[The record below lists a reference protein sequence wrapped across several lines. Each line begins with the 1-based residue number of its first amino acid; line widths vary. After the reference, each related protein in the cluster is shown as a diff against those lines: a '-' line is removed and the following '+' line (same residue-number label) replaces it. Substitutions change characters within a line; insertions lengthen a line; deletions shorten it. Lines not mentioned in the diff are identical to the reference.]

1 MRTLVSMGL
10 LALSFGFFA
19 NTSLAGSVADCEPL
33 KQNGDKSLYGLCVA
47 WHSADEDA
55 RTRLADKFFDRAGYP
70 VPGSVDSEPEPEPA
84 DFECPCWS
92 DLSYAFIC
100 ELGEPR
106 YADLQYDWGY
116 GDVDFSGLVDFT
128 VENFNGDAWLSG
140 CAHTIR
146 DMNNQMLEG
155 SIIISGLSE
164 EAAMTCL
171 IEVIEIGEM
180 YDNLQGDCSDL

>member
-33 KQNGDKSLYGLCVA
+33 KQGGDKSLYGLCVA

-70 VPGSVDSEPEPEPA
+70 VPGSVDPERQPEPA

-92 DLSYAFIC
+92 DLSYKFIC
-100 ELGEPR
+100 ELGEPA
-106 YADLQYDWGY
+106 YVVLYDDPAGGF
-116 GDVDFSGLVDFT
+116 GDVDFNGVVALT
-128 VENFNGDAWLSG
+128 IENFYGDAYLKG
-140 CAHTIR
+140 CAHVIR
-146 DMNNQMLEG
+146 EGTNVLEATVRG
-155 SIIISGLSE
+155 GLGD
-164 EAAMTCL
+164 EAAMTCHS
-171 IEVIEIGEM
+171 EVLEIGTL
-180 YDNLQGDCSDL
+180 YDSLGGDCSDL